1 MGPRSVT
8 DPRAS
13 MSAPTLASHAT
24 ARVGTR
30 VSTRT
35 TRAASVA
42 SRAVA
47 SASTS
52 DRSPG
57 DDAIQTCKMPTPGRR
72 AFLATASA
80 LCLASAPASSLAA
93 NDAVLAALKAK
104 ESADLVEGGAVQ
116 TRLNAA
122 LDELRRA
129 QQLASVG
136 EYANARQLLRKG
148 ALEQVRGDLVK
159 VGAYLRVQR
168 PTFAEF
174 EGLAVTG
181 GLDAF
186 DGSMRA
192 MEVGAKEVTATD
204 VNTNAR
210 AAVSALEEVVYLLGR
225 DRTYQAQKEKLAGG
239 PVVRTDGAV
248 AGERRDYLAEEE
260 MIVRDANKV
269 FTEAWM
275 TDDK

>member
-1 MGPRSVT
+1 MLEAGNLGCPSGKSSCELSGKPPVE
-8 DPRAS
+8 
-13 MSAPTLASHAT
+13 
-24 ARVGTR
+24 
-30 VSTRT
+30 
-35 TRAASVA
+35 
-42 SRAVA
+42 
-47 SASTS
+47 
-52 DRSPG
+52 DRSQFG
-57 DDAIQTCKMPTPGRR
+57 MWAVV
-72 AFLATASA
+72 
-80 LCLASAPASSLAA
+80 SSPL
-93 NDAVLAALKAK
+93 VLSL
-104 ESADLVEGGAVQ
+104 DLTQQQDSGGA
-116 TRLNAA
+116 NAA

-174 EGLAVTG
+174 EALAVTG

-192 MEVGAKEVTATD
+192 MEVGAKQVTATD

-239 PVVRTDGAV
+239 QVVRTDGAV

-260 MIVRDANKV
+260 MIVRDAEKV

>member
-1 MGPRSVT
+1 
-8 DPRAS
+8 
-13 MSAPTLASHAT
+13 
-24 ARVGTR
+24 
-30 VSTRT
+30 
-35 TRAASVA
+35 
-42 SRAVA
+42 
-47 SASTS
+47 
-52 DRSPG
+52 
-57 DDAIQTCKMPTPGRR
+57 MPTAGRR
-72 AFLATASA
+72 AFLATTSA

-174 EGLAVTG
+174 EALAVTG

-192 MEVGAKEVTATD
+192 MEVGAKQVTATD

-260 MIVRDANKV
+260 MIVRDAEKV

>member
-1 MGPRSVT
+1 MNSEGDRAERRDARGYGRDDRKQSRRS
-8 DPRAS
+8 A
-13 MSAPTLASHAT
+13 
-24 ARVGTR
+24 
-30 VSTRT
+30 
-35 TRAASVA
+35 
-42 SRAVA
+42 
-47 SASTS
+47 
-52 DRSPG
+52 
-57 DDAIQTCKMPTPGRR
+57 
-72 AFLATASA
+72 ATASDA
-80 LCLASAPASSLAA
+80 QPAGVARLRSGLRERSSERFQTHPVLKKLPSPTPPASSLAA

-192 MEVGAKEVTATD
+192 MEVGAKQVTATD

-225 DRTYQAQKEKLAGG
+225 DRTYQAQKEKLMGG
-239 PVVRTDGAV
+239 PVVRTDGEV

>member
-1 MGPRSVT
+1 
-8 DPRAS
+8 

-57 DDAIQTCKMPTPGRR
+57 DDAIQICKMPSPGRR
-72 AFLATASA
+72 AFIATASA

-104 ESADLVEGGAVQ
+104 GGAVQ

-159 VGAYLRVQR
+159 VGSYLRVQR

-225 DRTYQAQKEKLAGG
+225 DRTYQAQKEKLMGG
-239 PVVRTDGAV
+239 PVVRTDGEV

-260 MIVRDANKV
+260 MIVSGANKV